1 MCDRVILVRAGH
13 FNLGNIGN
21 FQLQRCVR
29 LSVDSGIPFARV
41 CSSLFYIIECFIAG
55 LCHFHIN
62 MNWKLLRGMLVL
74 CSLMASSRA
83 AARRLI
89 EERMPWPFD

>member
-29 LSVDSGIPFARV
+29 LSVDCGIPFARV

-55 LCHFHIN
+55 TL
-62 MNWKLLRGMLVL
+62 
-74 CSLMASSRA
+74 SLPHRHELEAIA
-83 AARRLI
+83 WNVGAVQPNG
-89 EERMPWPFD
+89 EF